1 MNNEGEG
8 SMNLPQW
15 NSRFL
20 ASTRGQIIEL
30 LRRGSCTVNDLA
42 SALGL
47 TDNAVRA
54 HLATLERDDLVREG
68 TQRPGLRK
76 PHTTYELTPAAE
88 QLFPKSYDTILNH
101 LLDVLDAELPEAA
114 LEAMLREVGH
124 RVAASQPAR
133 SGTLD
138 QRLERVVTLFQE
150 LGGLATVERHDGQVG
165 IRGQRCPLATVS
177 ARHPEICRLAETLVA
192 EILEAPVHE
201 RCTQGA
207 GAQCYLEVETPR

>member
-20 ASTRGQIIEL
+20 ASTRGQIVEL
-30 LRRGSCTVNDLA
+30 LRRNSCTVNDLA

-54 HLATLERDDLVREG
+54 HLATLERDGLVREG
-68 TQRPGLRK
+68 AQRPGLRK
-76 PHTTYELTPAAE
+76 PHTAYEVTPAAE
-88 QLFPKSYDTILNH
+88 QLFPKAYDTILNH
-101 LLDVLDAELPEAA
+101 LLDVLHAELPEPA
-114 LEAMLREVGH
+114 LDTMLREVGH
-124 RVAASQPAR
+124 RVAASHPAR
-133 SGTLD
+133 SGSLD

-150 LGGLATVERHDGQVG
+150 LGGLATVEQRDGQIS

-177 ARHPEICRLAETLVA
+177 AQHPEICRLAETLVA
-192 EILEAPVHE
+192 EILQAPVHE
-201 RCTQGA
+201 RCAQA
-207 GAQCYLEVETPR
+207 AESQCYLEVETPR